1 MGGISPPGEGIP
13 LYVPSWPRKTGGI
26 AMIGPGSDKK
36 EDKEEYSPASR
47 LPRPSVH
54 LAGKAAL
61 GGEELW
67 LVLVVVFF

>member
-1 MGGISPPGEGIP
+1 
-13 LYVPSWPRKTGGI
+13 
-26 AMIGPGSDKK
+26 MIGLGSDKK
-36 EDKEEYSPASR
+36 EDKEEYSPASG

-67 LVLVVVFF
+67 LVFVVGFFRPPLSFCHMEQGREEKLGIR